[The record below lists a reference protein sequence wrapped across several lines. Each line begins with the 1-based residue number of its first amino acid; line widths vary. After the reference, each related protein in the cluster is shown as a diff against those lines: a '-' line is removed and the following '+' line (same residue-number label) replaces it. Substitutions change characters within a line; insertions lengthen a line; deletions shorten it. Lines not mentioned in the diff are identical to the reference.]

1 MTVFYRI
8 QHNGEAIAVA
18 DSIEQVRV
26 IVRNSR
32 PGAYD
37 IYEVRDNPAM
47 RGPLLSRCWGHV
59 IRPDD
64 GQVIMDSGEWVPEPT
79 IAR

>member
-18 DSIEQVRV
+18 DSIEQVRT

-37 IYEVRDNPAM
+37 IYEVRDDPAT
-47 RGPLLSRCWGHV
+47 RGPLVSRCWGHV
-59 IRPDD
+59 IHPDD
-64 GQVIMDSGEWVPEPT
+64 GQVIVDSGDWSLDPT
-79 IAR
+79 IA